1 MKILDYL
8 CNSKSEI
15 SNAYNA
21 VEGDCLQAMKIV
33 HYHANGYF
41 NWLISGQQS
50 DTPLREAVSIL
61 SGKYKRFSFV
71 IPWGVFRI
79 FQFVLVL
86 VRYVPLELI
95 YTCLFS
101 GCGCSLYKQFW
112 ICDLSISVFVSCSLL
127 NMVYL
132 N

>member
-41 NWLISGQQS
+41 DWLISGQQS

-71 IPWGVFRI
+71 HPLGRVQNFPVCFSACTLCSFGTDLHMFIQWVWVFT
-79 FQFVLVL
+79 V
-86 VRYVPLELI
+86 
-95 YTCLFS
+95 
-101 GCGCSLYKQFW
+101 
-112 ICDLSISVFVSCSLL
+112 
-127 NMVYL
+127 
-132 N
+132 